1 MIVRQY
7 NPRLDAVPIHEVW
20 RKYHDTDFS
29 IPAVENVLTTPI
41 VYEDNKLIAFGMVKL
56 FAEAILVMNLDATT
70 RERVNAMKILFAE
83 AFKAC
88 DKANIEQLHVSVT
101 NPDFAEMLKK
111 HYDFR
116 TCEGEILVVEV

>member
-7 NPRLDAVPIHEVW
+7 NPRLDAIPIHEVW
-20 RKYHDTDFS
+20 KKHHDTDFS
-29 IPAVENVLTTPI
+29 IPAVENILTAPI
-41 VYEDNKLIAFGMVKL
+41 VYNDDRLVAFGMVKL
-56 FAEAILVMNLDATT
+56 FAEAIMVMDLDSNK
-70 RERVNAMKILFAE
+70 RDRVNAMKILLME

-88 DKANIEQLHVSVT
+88 NAANIEQLHLSVT